1 MSLLAVEQCATGRA
15 NNFASTLNFCMNA
28 RHVLFCLYIASV
40 AMSALTAAD
49 VSSILW
55 LVSVA
60 SARTVIRVSA
70 FTAQRCFVEGKKRKV
85 CALQKKV
92 FIAV

>member
-1 MSLLAVEQCATGRA
+1 
-15 NNFASTLNFCMNA
+15 
-28 RHVLFCLYIASV
+28 
-40 AMSALTAAD
+40 MSALTAAD

-60 SARTVIRVSA
+60 SARTVISVSA

-85 CALQKKV
+85 SALEKESKV
-92 FIAV
+92 IIAV

>member
-1 MSLLAVEQCATGRA
+1 
-15 NNFASTLNFCMNA
+15 MNA
-28 RHVLFCLYIASV
+28 RHLLFCLYIASV

-70 FTAQRCFVEGKKRKV
+70 FTAERCFVEGKKQKV
-85 CALQKKV
+85 CALESKV
-92 FIAV
+92 FNAVQVCASTKKDALRFCAYCK